1 MSDDGI
7 ASFDDGLGCNAVLG
21 VVSQLD
27 FATTV
32 SLVDGAL
39 HRLGDMV
46 GVHDDTPVEVA
57 CGASHGLCQRAVAAQ
72 EAFLV
77 RIEDGHKRY
86 LGQVEALAQKV
97 DADKYVIDAGT

>member
-1 MSDDGI
+1 M
-7 ASFDDGLGCNAVLG
+7 
-21 VVSQLD
+21 
-27 FATTV
+27 
-32 SLVDGAL
+32 
-39 HRLGDMV
+39 
-46 GVHDDTPVEVA
+46 
-57 CGASHGLCQRAVAAQ
+57 AAQ